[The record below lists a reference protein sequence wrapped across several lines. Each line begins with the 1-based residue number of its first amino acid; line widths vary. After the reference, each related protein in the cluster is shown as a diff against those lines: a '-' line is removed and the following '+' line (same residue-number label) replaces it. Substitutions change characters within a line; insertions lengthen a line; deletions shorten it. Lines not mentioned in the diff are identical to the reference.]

1 MATVFKRLLPA
12 QADAQ
17 TTALPTLLRR
27 RESVEVIDVDE
38 LDDNIYQ
45 THRVPE
51 PGLSRPMQP
60 QRLSVPPEIISLVE
74 ESDDEDITVVG
85 PFVRPRESSFLFT
98 GWTATFMNQISVSCE
113 NSATVSSTSVP
124 VLEPRST
131 SSTSSSTL
139 CRANLASHAP
149 SGNFVRL
156 ASYCPTPRSAI
167 SVRGQHASTT
177 TAPSNGSAPEYGFY
191 KPIPWPTNE

>member
-1 MATVFKRLLPA
+1 LTSAQTSMATVFKRLLPA

-17 TTALPTLLRR
+17 TTALPTLRRR

-51 PGLSRPMQP
+51 PGPSRPMQP

-85 PFVRPRESSFLFT
+85 PFVRPRESSLLFT
-98 GWTATFMNQISVSCE
+98 SWTAMLMNQTSISCK

-124 VLEPRST
+124 IVESRST
-131 SSTSSSTL
+131 SSTSSPTS

-149 SGNFVRL
+149 SSSFVRL
-156 ASYCPTPRSAI
+156 ASCYPTPRSAI
-167 SVRGQHASTT
+167 SVRG
-177 TAPSNGSAPEYGFY
+177 
-191 KPIPWPTNE
+191 

>member
-191 KPIPWPTNE
+191 KPIP

>member
-17 TTALPTLLRR
+17 TTALPTLRRR

-51 PGLSRPMQP
+51 PGPSRPMQP

-74 ESDDEDITVVG
+74 ESDDDDIAIVG
-85 PFVRPRESSFLFT
+85 PFVRPRESSLF
-98 GWTATFMNQISVSCE
+98 F
-113 NSATVSSTSVP
+113 TS
-124 VLEPRST
+124 
-131 SSTSSSTL
+131 
-139 CRANLASHAP
+139 
-149 SGNFVRL
+149 
-156 ASYCPTPRSAI
+156 
-167 SVRGQHASTT
+167 
-177 TAPSNGSAPEYGFY
+177 
-191 KPIPWPTNE
+191 

>member
-1 MATVFKRLLPA
+1 
-12 QADAQ
+12 
-17 TTALPTLLRR
+17 
-27 RESVEVIDVDE
+27 
-38 LDDNIYQ
+38 
-45 THRVPE
+45 
-51 PGLSRPMQP
+51 MQP

-98 GWTATFMNQISVSCE
+98 SWTATFMNQISVSCE

-131 SSTSSSTL
+131 SSTSSPTL
-139 CRANLASHAP
+139 CRADLASHAP

-177 TAPSNGSAPEYGFY
+177 APSNGSAPEYGFY
-191 KPIPWPTNE
+191 KPIP